1 MPAFQFWSS
10 LLGAEMGFSFPLRA
24 AVRVWRRL
32 RAVVRVWR
40 RLPQPLPD
48 QPPEGPGN
56 GWRAHPLS
64 QGWCLS
70 EALCP
75 ELGSGVCTA
84 TSEPLEISGQSS
96 SCSAAHQS
104 ASKDLQNK
112 QRKRVPQGSEAVR
125 PRGRVDRTGQDALDQ
140 PLVPTSL
147 QPPRG
152 RLPWIRTQSCQ
163 SSAHLKDL
171 ILT

>member
-1 MPAFQFWSS
+1 MVTP
-10 LLGAEMGFSFPLRA
+10 SFPGQGCQPGPGLKTG
-24 AVRVWRRL
+24 VRVWRRLRAEVRVWRRLRTTVRVWSCPLRAVVRGWRHPL

-48 QPPEGPGN
+48 QPPEGSGS

-75 ELGSGVCTA
+75 ELGNGVCTA

-96 SCSAAHQS
+96 S
-104 ASKDLQNK
+104 
-112 QRKRVPQGSEAVR
+112 
-125 PRGRVDRTGQDALDQ
+125 
-140 PLVPTSL
+140 
-147 QPPRG
+147 
-152 RLPWIRTQSCQ
+152 W
-163 SSAHLKDL
+163 
-171 ILT
+171 

>member
-1 MPAFQFWSS
+1 MPQGRGQGLEMPPLGLWSGS
-10 LLGAEMGFSFPLRA
+10 GDAPLRA
-24 AVRVWRRL
+24 VVRVWRCL

-96 SCSAAHQS
+96 S
-104 ASKDLQNK
+104 
-112 QRKRVPQGSEAVR
+112 
-125 PRGRVDRTGQDALDQ
+125 
-140 PLVPTSL
+140 
-147 QPPRG
+147 
-152 RLPWIRTQSCQ
+152 W
-163 SSAHLKDL
+163 
-171 ILT
+171 